1 MTGPTEFGP
10 NDAAVRTHLSI
21 LQDVIRRMAANSA
34 SCKNWCIVLVA
45 AMLILTARTDT
56 PAYALLAFFPVV
68 FFAFLD
74 AYYLALEQAFRHSY
88 NDFVRKLHNG
98 EVALADLYQ
107 VRPGRPVNRQLW
119 VSLRSTAVWP
129 FYPPLLIPIA
139 LVWKFDCIKAL
150 FGW

>member
-10 NDAAVRTHLSI
+10 NDAAVRTHLCI

-45 AMLILTARTDT
+45 AMLVLVARTDT
-56 PAYALLAFFPVV
+56 PAYALLALMPTLLFGV
-68 FFAFLD
+68 LD

-88 NDFVRKLHNG
+88 NDFVRKLHSG
-98 EVALADLYQ
+98 GVVLADLYK
-107 VRPGRPVNRQLW
+107 VRPGRPVKQQLR

-129 FYPPLLIPIA
+129 FYLALLIPIA

>member
-1 MTGPTEFGP
+1 MNNPPEFGP

-88 NDFVRKLHNG
+88 NDFVRKLHRG
-98 EVALADLYQ
+98 EVALTDLYR
-107 VRPGRPVNRQLW
+107 VVPTGRIPRQMG

-129 FYPPLLIPIA
+129 FYGMLAVAIL
-139 LVWKFDCIKAL
+139 LVWKIDGIRAL
-150 FGW
+150 LGW